1 MTTLAPQG
9 GKAEIGCSRLISCR
23 AHARIAAMMNLRA
36 LFLLLFAFVLP
47 AHADEVKTVPV
58 HFAPGKSG
66 AVIQGT
72 IKGRQSI
79 VYTLGAEAG
88 QNLRVVLRAK
98 NLATSFNLYAPGT
111 KPGDAALAIGDS
123 IDNRFNG
130 ILPQSGVYTIDVF
143 LIRAAARRNET
154 SNFTLELTVAPKV
167 DVSAPVKNDFA
178 DGLQGGPDF
187 WRVTAGANPIAMR
200 SAPSAHAKIVMRFT
214 DGAILRN
221 LGCRMA
227 EGTRWCQ
234 VQFPGDPAGV
244 GWMRGDRLRESGPPK
259 GDVLVP
265 GTPFHATG
273 TIPCALV
280 KGQPTSPCR
289 FGVIRQGPG
298 RAAVTIFLPN
308 GTERTIRF
316 DNSVPS
322 SSDAQDDARLSFA
335 RNGDLLLISIN
346 AERYEIPDAVVNGG

>member
-1 MTTLAPQG
+1 
-9 GKAEIGCSRLISCR
+9 
-23 AHARIAAMMNLRA
+23 MMKLRA
-36 LFLLLFAFVLP
+36 LSLLLFAFALP
-47 AHADEVKTVPV
+47 AYADDVKTIAVQFP
-58 HFAPGKSG
+58 PGQSG
-66 AVIQGT
+66 AVIKGT

-79 VYTLGAEAG
+79 VYTFGAEGG
-88 QNLRVVLRAK
+88 QNLRIVLRSK

-123 IDNRFNG
+123 NDNRFNG
-130 ILPQSGVYTIDVF
+130 VLPQSGLYSVDVF

-154 SNFTLELTVAPKV
+154 SYYTLELKVAPKV
-167 DVSAPVKNDFA
+167 DISAPVKNDFA

-200 SAPSAHAKIVMRFT
+200 NAPSAHATIVMRFT
-214 DGAILRN
+214 EGAILRN
-221 LGCRMA
+221 RGCRIV

-234 VQFPGDPAGV
+234 VQFPGDPKGV

-273 TIPCALV
+273 TIPCALA

-289 FGVIRQGPG
+289 FGVIRQGLG
-298 RAAVTIFLPN
+298 SAAVTIFLPN
-308 GTERTIRF
+308 GAERIIRF
-316 DNSVPS
+316 DKGVPS
-322 SSDAQDDARLSFA
+322 SSDAQDDARLSFT
-335 RNGDLLLISIN
+335 RNADLFLISIN